1 MTRRAFLGRLRELVS
16 IGGPLLL
23 GIPWLTKTTI
33 GRRSRDPGGG
43 PKAPV
48 TPPGSITL
56 RHFRSNCTG
65 CHRCVANCPTGVLQ
79 PSLLDYGVTGLL
91 KPVLD
96 FSKGYCEY
104 PCTICGGACPTGAI
118 SKLSE
123 EQKSITKIGRVY
135 LVKED
140 CIVFTRGTPCGAC
153 AEICP
158 TQAIRMVAYRPGLT
172 QPLTDE
178 ASCVG
183 CGGCELVCPARPKKA
198 VYVAGIDPHRA
209 ASIPNRPP
217 SPTKDA
223 SPPPEE
229 FPF

>member
-1 MTRRAFLGRLRELVS
+1 M
-16 IGGPLLL
+16 
-23 GIPWLTKTTI
+23 PWLTKATL
-33 GRRSRDPGGG
+33 GRRSRDPCGS
-43 PKAPV
+43 PKTPV
-48 TPPGSITL
+48 TPPGSLSL
-56 RHFRSNCTG
+56 RHFRSNCTA
-65 CHRCVANCPTGVLQ
+65 CHRCVADCPTGVLQ

-104 PCTICGGACPTGAI
+104 PCTICGRACPTGAI
-118 SKLSE
+118 RKLSE
-123 EQKSITKIGRVY
+123 GQKAVTKIGRVY

-140 CIVFTRGTPCGAC
+140 CIVFTRGAPCGAC

-183 CGGCELVCPARPKKA
+183 CGGCELVCPAQPKKA
-198 VYVAGIDPHRA
+198 VYVAGIDPHRT
-209 ASIPNRPP
+209 ASIPSRPS
-217 SPTKDA
+217 SPPQDV
-223 SPPPEE
+223 SSPPEE